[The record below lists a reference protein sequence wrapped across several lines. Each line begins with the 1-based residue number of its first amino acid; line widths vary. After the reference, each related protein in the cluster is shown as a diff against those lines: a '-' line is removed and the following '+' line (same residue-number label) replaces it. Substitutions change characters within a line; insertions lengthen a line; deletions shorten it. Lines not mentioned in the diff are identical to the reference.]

1 MQRSI
6 ECAYEFLIS
15 YIIGNG
21 TVPWI
26 LNNLGQKTVRFHY
39 TATGYPRLDVKV
51 VKGPLRRLKLIEK
64 AIVLSY
70 IVYCN
75 VKYVFVGVSINLPHG
90 G

>member
-1 MQRSI
+1 M
-6 ECAYEFLIS
+6 
-15 YIIGNG
+15 
-21 TVPWI
+21 VPNHEI

-70 IVYCN
+70 SV
-75 VKYVFVGVSINLPHG
+75 L
-90 G
+90 

>member
-6 ECAYEFLIS
+6 ECAYEFM
-15 YIIGNG
+15 
-21 TVPWI
+21 VPNHEI

-64 AIVLSY
+64 AVVLSY